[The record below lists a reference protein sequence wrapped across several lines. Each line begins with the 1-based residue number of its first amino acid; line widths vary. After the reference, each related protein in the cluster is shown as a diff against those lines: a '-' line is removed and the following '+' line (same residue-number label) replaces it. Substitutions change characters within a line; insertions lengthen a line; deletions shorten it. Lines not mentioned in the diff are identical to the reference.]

1 MRIFAW
7 IEILALW
14 IIWWSAYLFRAPKVQ
29 KRESITVFGPTS
41 LGLLLET
48 AGIFVVWF
56 AQAPGAPRTG
66 LLSLAAA
73 LVFGVVADVL
83 MWTAVA
89 HLGRQFRIY
98 AGLYHD
104 HQLVRTGPYAV
115 VRHPIY
121 ASLLA
126 VTVSTG
132 LLLTRWEWLVAGV
145 VLFVAGTEIRVHT
158 EEKLLASRFGAE
170 FTEYK
175 SKVPAYVPFVR

>member
-1 MRIFAW
+1 MRTFAW

-14 IIWWSAYLFRAPKVQ
+14 VVWWSAYLFRAPKSQ
-29 KRESITVFGPTS
+29 KRESVTVFGPTS
-41 LGLLLET
+41 LGLFLEA

-56 AQAPGAPRTG
+56 RQAPGAPRTG
-66 LLSLAAA
+66 VLALAAA
-73 LVFGVVADVL
+73 LILGVVADVL

-104 HQLVRTGPYAV
+104 HQLVRTGPYAL

-132 LLLTRWEWLVAGV
+132 LILTRWEWLLAGV
-145 VLFVAGTEIRVHT
+145 ALFVAGTEIRVHT
-158 EEKLLASRFGAE
+158 EEKLLASRFGAG

-175 SKVPAYVPFVR
+175 NKVPAYVPFVR

>member
-14 IIWWSAYLFRAPKVQ
+14 VVWWSAYLFRAPKSQ

-41 LGLLLET
+41 LGLFLEA

-56 AQAPGAPRTG
+56 GRAPGTPRTG
-66 LLSLAAA
+66 VLSLAAA
-73 LVFGVVADVL
+73 LLLGVVADVL

-132 LLLTRWEWLVAGV
+132 LLLTRWEWLLAGV
-145 VLFVAGTEIRVHT
+145 VLFVAGTEIRVRT

-175 SKVPAYVPFVR
+175 TKVPGYVPFVR

>member
-1 MRIFAW
+1 M
-7 IEILALW
+7 
-14 IIWWSAYLFRAPKVQ
+14 
-29 KRESITVFGPTS
+29 
-41 LGLLLET
+41 
-48 AGIFVVWF
+48 VWF
-56 AQAPGAPRTG
+56 GQAPGVPRTG
-66 LLSLAAA
+66 ALSLVAA
-73 LVFGVVADVL
+73 LILGVVADIL

-145 VLFVAGTEIRVHT
+145 ALFVVGTEIRVRT
-158 EEKLLASRFGAE
+158 EEKLLASRFGPD

-175 SKVPAYVPFVR
+175 NKVPAYVPFVR

>member
-14 IIWWSAYLFRAPKVQ
+14 VVWWSAYLFRAPKSQ
-29 KRESITVFGPTS
+29 KRESITVSGPTS
-41 LGLLLET
+41 LGLFLEA

-56 AQAPGAPRTG
+56 RQAPGAPRTG
-66 LLSLAAA
+66 VLSLAAA
-73 LVFGVVADVL
+73 LILGVVADVL

-132 LLLTRWEWLVAGV
+132 LLLTRWEWLAAGV

-158 EEKLLASRFGAE
+158 EEKLLASRFGPE
-170 FTEYK
+170 FAEYK
-175 SKVPAYVPFVR
+175 NKVPAYVPFVR